1 MNKLTF
7 AVLAACLVL
16 IVPTFSNAK
25 SYNLVGPDS
34 FDHQQRHFAS
44 RVKFV
49 LPEEGSDVMP
59 DPAAMRGDEPDPV
72 DADDEDDTPAVDNND
87 DDENDDDDIDAS
99 VIDDDDEEDPEAEP
113 SYEEVLEVCMDQ
125 ILNGTELDLNSTEHH
140 SEEKCDPDDGLF
152 AFWLCLY
159 IFIIFFLFIAIA
171 VVCDDF
177 FVPSLEVITERLD
190 LSEDVAGATFM
201 AAGSSAPELFT
212 SVAGVGTESDV
223 GVGTIVGSAVF
234 NLLVIIAFTTLLARK
249 VLDIDWRPLVRD
261 SVFYAF
267 SIMAFIVL
275 SWDGKFLWWESLILL
290 ALYFL
295 YILTMKFNPT
305 IMHWMGGCAKSGGK
319 SGEKQKCWSPSAS
332 NGKAIKTPYIDSSSN
347 DDLCGS
353 VDKLTKG
360 YDSGDS
366 IKNPLS
372 LKSNSTYSAGSNDE
386 STPDQTTITSS
397 SEEKEKEN
405 GHLYAKLSPYD
416 SSSCGDATSSD
427 YPTTEVTSFTSN
439 GASSANVDDP
449 KSSNEEEEEEED
461 EYCTLLPCLPKIKV
475 SYPEKP
481 EECSF
486 LGCLKFVGM
495 WILFI
500 LAFPWLVAFTWSIP
514 DCSKEENKK
523 WYLVSFFVAI
533 LWIALISYLMVECS
547 EVVGCLLGIDSY
559 TMGLVVIA
567 TGTSVP
573 DALSSILVARDGF
586 GNMAVSNAIGSNVFD
601 INLGLGL
608 PFLIGT
614 LARQKPI
621 LLLTPLQNCLM
632 DNLPNALSTIPHVK
646 FGLILLLILVLCLI
660 LFAVVR
666 FRLRKIVGLVFLLMY
681 LMFLAYAFVQE
692 KICHGLT
699 C

>member
-1 MNKLTF
+1 MNKITLL
-7 AVLAACLVL
+7 VLAVCLAL
-16 IVPTFSNAK
+16 VPALTNAK
-25 SYNLVGPDS
+25 SYSSHLVGPDT
-34 FDHQQRHFAS
+34 FDHQRHFAS

-49 LPEEGSDVMP
+49 VPEE
-59 DPAAMRGDEPDPV
+59 DPAAMRGDEPNPV
-72 DADDEDDTPAVDNND
+72 GAADDDDDDDTPEASNVDED
-87 DDENDDDDIDAS
+87 NDDDDDDEIVAP
-99 VIDDDDEEDPEAEP
+99 IGDDDDETDTQEDDGD
-113 SYEEVLEVCMDQ
+113 YYDVLKMCEDNVLNNTVIMYDD
-125 ILNGTELDLNSTEHH
+125 NGTEIVEVHH
-140 SEEKCDPDDGLF
+140 EKCDKEDESLF
-152 AFWLCLY
+152 AVWLCVY

-267 SIMAFIVL
+267 SIVAFIVL

-290 ALYFL
+290 LLYFL
-295 YILTMKFNPT
+295 YIVTMKFNPQL
-305 IMHWMGGCAKSGGK
+305 MDMMGGC
-319 SGEKQKCWSPSAS
+319 
-332 NGKAIKTPYIDSSSN
+332 T
-347 DDLCGS
+347 
-353 VDKLTKG
+353 
-360 YDSGDS
+360 
-366 IKNPLS
+366 
-372 LKSNSTYSAGSNDE
+372 KSNEE
-386 STPDQTTITSS
+386 STPDQ
-397 SEEKEKEN
+397 
-405 GHLYAKLSPYD
+405 
-416 SSSCGDATSSD
+416 
-427 YPTTEVTSFTSN
+427 VTSFTSN

-449 KSSNEEEEEEED
+449 KSSNDEEEEEED

-481 EECSF
+481 AECNF
-486 LGCLKFVGM
+486 IEYLKFIGM
-495 WILFI
+495 WILFV
-500 LAFPWLVAFTWSIP
+500 LAFPWQVAFTWSIP

-621 LLLTPLQNCLM
+621 HLLTPLQDCLRE
-632 DNLPNALSTIPHVK
+632 NLPNALSMIPHVK
-646 FGLILLLILVLCLI
+646 FGLILLLILVLCLM

-666 FRLRKIVGLVFLLMY
+666 FRLRKIIGLIFLLMY

-692 KICHGLT
+692 KVCHGLT

>member
-59 DPAAMRGDEPDPV
+59 DPAAMRGDEPNPV

-87 DDENDDDDIDAS
+87 DDENDDDDDIDAS

-305 IMHWMGGCAKSGGK
+305 IMHWMGGCAKS
-319 SGEKQKCWSPSAS
+319 
-332 NGKAIKTPYIDSSSN
+332 
-347 DDLCGS
+347 
-353 VDKLTKG
+353 
-360 YDSGDS
+360 
-366 IKNPLS
+366 
-372 LKSNSTYSAGSNDE
+372 NDE
-386 STPDQTTITSS
+386 STPDQ
-397 SEEKEKEN
+397 
-405 GHLYAKLSPYD
+405 
-416 SSSCGDATSSD
+416 
-427 YPTTEVTSFTSN
+427 VTSFTSN